1 MKFNLL
7 IIILHIYSFYYNL
20 LIFNNVKIINY
31 NDNENNL
38 INFSNFIFNFFN
50 SINRNSFL
58 KILLKELIL
67 TCPIKI
73 L

>member
-7 IIILHIYSFYYNL
+7 IIILHTHSFYYNL

-67 TCPIKI
+67 TFPIKI

>member
-67 TCPIKI
+67 TFPIKI